1 MTRLSTIKSQ
11 VVKMENR
18 LFDEIKSLG
27 YTNKAILNN
36 VDVTV
41 SVILPEMSSDF
52 VCLYWQYQSAKHYAE
67 NYDFYKAEEKA
78 ANEIYYPYK

>member
-1 MTRLSTIKSQ
+1 MTRLSTIKRQ
-11 VVKMENR
+11 VEKMENR
-18 LFDEIKSLG
+18 LFNEIKSQG

-41 SVILPEMSSDF
+41 SVILPVMSDDF

-78 ANEIYYPYK
+78 ANEIYYPYN